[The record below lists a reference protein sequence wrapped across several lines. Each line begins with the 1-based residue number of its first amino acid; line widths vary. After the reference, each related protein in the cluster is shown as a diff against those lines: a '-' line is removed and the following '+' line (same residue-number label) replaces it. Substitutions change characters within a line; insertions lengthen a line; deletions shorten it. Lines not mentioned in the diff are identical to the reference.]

1 MSNRQRVERV
11 LMAVG
16 LILLAVYAVVRIDGL
31 VASRSATQ
39 AFDQLAINGSLHS
52 RDSQVA
58 AAIPDLNTSA
68 WAPER
73 AAAFAASL
81 VKVHAT
87 PMGVLRLDKLNL
99 RIPVFEGTSGRV
111 LNRGAGWI
119 RGTARPGEQGNIG
132 IAGHRDGFFRGLKD
146 YSVGDSMELATTE
159 GADEYVVDQIEIVD
173 PEDVDVLQPRQK
185 PSITL
190 VTCYPFHFVGDAPQ
204 RFIVHAALK
213 ESLRYQ

>member
-1 MSNRQRVERV
+1 
-11 LMAVG
+11 MAVG

-52 RDSQVA
+52 RDSQA
-58 AAIPDLNTSA
+58 AATIPDPVNTSA

-87 PMGVLRLDKLNL
+87 PLGVLRLDKLNL

-119 RGTARPGEQGNIG
+119 RGTARPASKETSGLPVIG
-132 IAGHRDGFFRGLKD
+132 MVSSAGSKTT
-146 YSVGDSMELATTE
+146 VLA
-159 GADEYVVDQIEIVD
+159 I
-173 PEDVDVLQPRQK
+173 PWNWPRQK
-185 PSITL
+185 AQTNM
-190 VTCYPFHFVGDAPQ
+190 
-204 RFIVHAALK
+204 
-213 ESLRYQ
+213 

>member
-1 MSNRQRVERV
+1 
-11 LMAVG
+11 MAVG
-16 LILLAVYAVVRIDGL
+16 LILLAVYAVVRMDGL
-31 VASRSATQ
+31 AASRSATQ
-39 AFDQLAINGSLHS
+39 AFDHTRAINASLHS

-58 AAIPDLNTSA
+58 ATIPDPVNTSA

-73 AAAFAASL
+73 AAAFVASL

-87 PMGVLRLDKLNL
+87 PLGVLRLDKLNL

-119 RGTARPGEQGNIG
+119 PGTARPGEQGNIG

-173 PEDVDVLQPRQK
+173 PEDVGVLQPRQK

-190 VTCYPFHFVGDAPQ
+190 VTCYPFHFVGDAPK

-213 ESLRYQ
+213 DGLRYQ